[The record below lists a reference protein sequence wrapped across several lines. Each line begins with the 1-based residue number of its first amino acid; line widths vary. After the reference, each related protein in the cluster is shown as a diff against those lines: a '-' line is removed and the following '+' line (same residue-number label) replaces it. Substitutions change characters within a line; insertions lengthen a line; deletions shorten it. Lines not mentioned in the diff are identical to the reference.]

1 MVIVE
6 AMGKESLVH
15 RIAVS
20 ATHSK
25 RFRLIVAVLVV
36 LWLGLG
42 LGIVPVEN
50 KYVEQPNIETYDD
63 GLWWAV
69 TTLTG
74 VGYGD
79 TYPMSGAGR
88 AMGVVLQVFGVV
100 MFGSVIA
107 MISISLLRYQED
119 YYVRRMME
127 RVDGIETKIGGLKK
141 QLEFLI
147 KDRS

>member
-1 MVIVE
+1 MI
-6 AMGKESLVH
+6 KNSLVH
-15 RIAVS
+15 RIAVT

-25 RFRLIVAVLVV
+25 RFRLIVVV
-36 LWLGLG
+36 LIVLGLSIG
-42 LGIVPVEN
+42 LGIVPVEA
-50 KYVEQPNIETYDD
+50 KYSEQPNIETYGD

-88 AMGVVLQVFGVV
+88 MMAAVLEVFGVV
-100 MFGSVIA
+100 MFGSIIA

-127 RVDGIETKIGGLKK
+127 RVDGIETKIDGVKK

-147 KDRS
+147 KDRA